1 MLKEQGETIV
11 LSVFNEDG
19 FPDEV
24 VGIVKRE
31 RTTFNALHRGGAET
45 LTWSKDCSGSSH
57 VCLLNPTHLNPT
69 KVVILQR

>member
-19 FPDEV
+19 FQDEV

-31 RTTFNALHRGGAET
+31 RTTFNALHRGEAET
-45 LTWSKDCSGSSH
+45 LTWSEDCSISSD
-57 VCLLNPTHLNPT
+57 VDPT
-69 KVVILQR
+69 KVVILQTLIW

>member
-19 FPDEV
+19 FRDEV

-31 RTTFNALHRGGAET
+31 RTTFNALHRGGGR
-45 LTWSKDCSGSSH
+45 D
-57 VCLLNPTHLNPT
+57 THM
-69 KVVILQR
+69 V